1 MSVPLA
7 DSMFSCL
14 SPSMYIATS
23 LSLITYVSNISVSGS
38 KRQAAYDTLESWLKL
53 NASKTRDM
61 SQTRVFLGPKASY
74 FAVSPVG
81 GSTWASIPA
90 RLEALIDLDKPART
104 PSLIALGVE
113 ETWFALWQDGSSSC
127 NLDVEYPNLERL
139 LRRHGKSGVKVCP
152 QIRPILRPFRSRL
165 SR

>member
-1 MSVPLA
+1 MSVSLA
-7 DSMFSCL
+7 ESMFLCL
-14 SPSMYIATS
+14 FPSMHIATS
-23 LSLITYVSNISVSGS
+23 LSLITYISDIRILGS
-38 KRQAAYDTLESWLKL
+38 KRQAAYDTLESWLRLK
-53 NASKTRDM
+53 ASRTRDM
-61 SQTRVFLGPKASY
+61 SQTRVFLGPNASY

-90 RLEALIDLDKPART
+90 RLEALIDLDQPART

-113 ETWFALWQDGSSSC
+113 ETWFALWQDGSCSC

-139 LRRHGKSGVKVCP
+139 LRKHGKSGVKVCP
-152 QIRPILRPFRSRL
+152 QIRPIPRLLSSLL

>member
-1 MSVPLA
+1 MSVSLA
-7 DSMFSCL
+7 EPMF
-14 SPSMYIATS
+14 PSLFQFVHIATS
-23 LSLITYVSNISVSGS
+23 ISLITYISNIRVSGS
-38 KRQAAYDTLESWLKL
+38 KRQVAYDTLESWLRLK
-53 NASKTRDM
+53 ASKTRDM
-61 SQTRVFLGPKASY
+61 SQTRVYLGPNASY

-81 GSTWASIPA
+81 GVTWASIPA
-90 RLEALIDLDKPART
+90 RLEALIDLNQPARA
-104 PSLIALGVE
+104 PILIALGIE

-152 QIRPILRPFRSRL
+152 QVRPIPRLPRSLL

>member
-1 MSVPLA
+1 MSVSLA
-7 DSMFSCL
+7 ESMFSCL
-14 SPSMYIATS
+14 VPFMHVATS
-23 LSLITYVSNISVSGS
+23 LPLMTYISDIRVSGS
-38 KRQAAYDTLESWLKL
+38 KRQAAYDTLESWLRL
-53 NASKTRDM
+53 QASKTRDM
-61 SQTRVFLGPKASY
+61 SHTRVFLGPNASY

-90 RLEALIDLDKPART
+90 RLEKLIDLDQPART

-113 ETWFALWQDGSSSC
+113 DTWFALWQDGSSSC

-152 QIRPILRPFRSRL
+152 QIRPITRLLNSLL

>member
-1 MSVPLA
+1 MSVSLA
-7 DSMFSCL
+7 ESMLPCL
-14 SPSMYIATS
+14 SLFMHIAASFS
-23 LSLITYVSNISVSGS
+23 LMTYVSDIRVSGS
-38 KRQAAYDTLESWLKL
+38 KRQAAYDTLESWLRLK
-53 NASKTRDM
+53 ASKTRDM
-61 SQTRVFLGPKASY
+61 SQTRVYLGPNASY

-90 RLEALIDLDKPART
+90 RLEALIDLEQPART

-113 ETWFALWQDGSSSC
+113 GTWFALWQDGSCSC

-152 QIRPILRPFRSRL
+152 QD
-165 SR
+165 